1 MKIEISPSDKSLVV
15 LTTATY
21 EDSQLMQIVQF
32 SGSLNELD
40 DLYPIEC
47 IREQDGF
54 YRVSYLG
61 DGSVAVLLF
70 DALGEMACANIYNMQ
85 SSNADF
91 DALEEG
97 QSLESV
103 RGIDPN
109 GEYLFLYTG
118 RNDVPRRSLHF
129 TKEGYLIT
137 IEYNDS
143 NVITS
148 KKMELI

>member
-1 MKIEISPSDKSLVV
+1 
-15 LTTATY
+15 
-21 EDSQLMQIVQF
+21 MQT
-32 SGSLNELD
+32 
-40 DLYPIEC
+40 
-47 IREQDGF
+47 
-54 YRVSYLG
+54 
-61 DGSVAVLLF
+61 
-70 DALGEMACANIYNMQ
+70 
-85 SSNADF
+85 SNADF

-103 RGIDPN
+103 QGIDPN
-109 GEYLFLYTG
+109 GKYLFLYTG